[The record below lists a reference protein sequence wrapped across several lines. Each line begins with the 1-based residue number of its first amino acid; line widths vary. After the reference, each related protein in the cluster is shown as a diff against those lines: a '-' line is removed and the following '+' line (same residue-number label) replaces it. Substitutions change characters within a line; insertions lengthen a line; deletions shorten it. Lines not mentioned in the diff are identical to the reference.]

1 MALFNE
7 NVVFLQNRDI
17 IKVLNAFNGKNCG
30 SLSQFF
36 CLLLRDTRE
45 VLLPQ
50 NKFVA
55 SVGCASA
62 MSKRVLPLLSAGT
75 IVAENLTFFIMID
88 TTQLTQFISAV
99 VISIP
104 I

>member
-1 MALFNE
+1 MLLTEKTAALCRSFF
-7 NVVFLQNRDI
+7 VFCCVTLVRYFCHKINLWLQSAAP
-17 IKVLNAFNGKNCG
+17 L
-30 SLSQFF
+30 
-36 CLLLRDTRE
+36 
-45 VLLPQ
+45 
-50 NKFVA
+50 
-55 SVGCASA
+55 A